1 MLEGAM
7 DAARFHLAQVNVAR
21 VRAPLD
27 HPQLAD
33 FVAMLDPINAIADES
48 PGFVWRLQ
56 TDDGNATS
64 LRVFDDDTMLVNM
77 SVWTDV
83 ESLRGFVYQ
92 TQHRDLFKRRT
103 EWFHP
108 SAEAYL
114 ALWWIPAGTIP
125 TVAEGEERIT
135 HLRAHGPTPY
145 AFTFS
150 SVYEP
155 V

>member
-1 MLEGAM
+1 MLAAVS
-7 DAARFHLAQVNVAR
+7 DAARFHLAQVNIAR
-21 VRAPLD
+21 ARAPLD

-33 FVAMLDPINAIADES
+33 FVALLDPINAIADAS

-64 LRVFDDDTMLVNM
+64 LRIFDDDSMLVNM

-83 ESLRGFVYQ
+83 ESLRRFVYQ
-92 TQHRDLFKRRT
+92 SRHLEVFKRRT
-103 EWFHP
+103 EWFHRL
-108 SAEAYL
+108 AEVYL
-114 ALWWIPAGTIP
+114 ALWWIPAGAIP
-125 TVAEGEERIT
+125 TVADAEERIT

-145 AFTFS
+145 AFNFA

>member
-1 MLEGAM
+1 MLAGVS
-7 DAARFHLAQVNVAR
+7 DVARFHLAQVNIAR
-21 VRAPLD
+21 ARAPLD

-33 FVAMLDPINAIADES
+33 FVELLEPINAIADES
-48 PGFVWRLQ
+48 RGFVWRLQ

-64 LRVFDDDTMLVNM
+64 LRIFDDDETLVNM

-83 ESLRGFVYQ
+83 ESLRRFVYQ
-92 TQHRDLFKRRT
+92 SRHLEVLKRRT

-108 SAEAYL
+108 STEIYL
-114 ALWWIPAGTIP
+114 ALWWIPAGSIP
-125 TVAEGEERIT
+125 TVADAEQRIT

>member
-1 MLEGAM
+1 MLWDTM
-7 DAARFHLAQVNVAR
+7 TAARLHLAQANIAR
-21 VRAPLD
+21 PRAPLE

-33 FVAMLDPINAIADES
+33 FVGLLDPINAIADES

-64 LRVFDDDTMLVNM
+64 LRIFNDDSMLVNM

-83 ESLRGFVYQ
+83 ESLRRFVYQ
-92 TQHRDLFKRRT
+92 SPHLEVFKRRS
-103 EWFHP
+103 EWFHRL
-108 SAEAYL
+108 AEIYM
-114 ALWWIPAGTIP
+114 ALWWIPAGYIP
-125 TVAEGEERIT
+125 TIADAEERIT

-145 AFTFS
+145 AFTFA